1 MGDGRGEV
9 RYYADGKAVGAVDD
23 ALEIV
28 DLVAADSPVSSA
40 GREDPGDRL
49 AAPPP
54 APTPEPKP
62 LKDLPN
68 EEFIEAVLAGQPVQ
82 YKDGDEWVD
91 LRSRAYALRYIL
103 SAGKEVQFRVKPETE
118 EVWLS
123 LWDNGVIYYSST
135 KPTRITGNEKWW
147 VRVTRER
154 ATLRIVDIH
163 HERPR

>member
-9 RYYADGKAVGAVDD
+9 RYTADGKAVGAKDD
-23 ALEIV
+23 ALNIV
-28 DLVAADSPVSSA
+28 DLVATEPHPPVSSA
-40 GREDPGDRL
+40 SP
-49 AAPPP
+49 AP
-54 APTPEPKP
+54 APTPEPRP
-62 LKDLPN
+62 VKDLPN

-103 SAGKEVQFRVKPETE
+103 SAGKDVQFRVKPETE

-123 LWDNGVIYYSST
+123 LWDNGVIYYSAT